1 MVTPNCVITDA
12 GREIMRRIS
21 TSGLTVKSASFAFT
35 KVAFGNG
42 EYTEEEQTES
52 YLRSAT
58 TLKSQ
63 KNAYPV
69 TSLKKVSASDPQN
82 MLYRVSTIAYNYN
95 VATETVLVST
105 GYYITEIGI
114 YAKAT
119 GGSESLVAIAL
130 IGDTTDT
137 SENDY
142 MPGVDPEEEIE
153 GQIYQIVYDLYFG
166 YSNVELDATVEST
179 GAAFPMEDGQA
190 LEALISPGTGT
201 GAVVI
206 KAGNGNTADGNG
218 AVAVGVH
225 NNASGNYAFAAG
237 YENVA
242 SGDYA
247 STAGSNN
254 TASGNYTLAMG
265 SHNTASGVGA
275 VATGSNNTANGDYAS
290 ATGYGNVA
298 NGTVSS
304 AMGNGTI
311 ANCGAQSVR
320 GRYNVEDDVTILPYG
335 GAYADIVGNGTSD
348 NNRSNAY
355 ALTWY
360 GDAHYA
366 LDTRNVSAAPA
377 DDRALY
383 AAIVALGWESEVIV

>member
-52 YLRSAT
+52 YLRSVT

-63 KNAYPV
+63 KNTYPV

-119 GGSESLVAIAL
+119 GGTETLVAIAL

-166 YSNVELDATVEST
+166 YSNVELDATIESS
-179 GAAFPMEDGQA
+179 GAAYPMEDGQA
-190 LEALISPGTGT
+190 LEAREDALEALIAPGTGT
-201 GAVVI
+201 GAVVL
-206 KAGNGNTADGNG
+206 KSSNGNTASGNG
-218 AVAVGVH
+218 AVA
-225 NNASGNYAFAAG
+225 
-237 YENVA
+237 
-242 SGDYA
+242 
-247 STAGSNN
+247 AGSNN
-254 TASGNYTLAMG
+254 TASG
-265 SHNTASGVGA
+265 
-275 VATGSNNTANGDYAS
+275 DYAS
-290 ATGYGNVA
+290 AMGYGNVA
-298 NGTVSS
+298 NSTVSS

-311 ANCGAQSVR
+311 ANGICQSVR

-335 GAYADIVGNGTSD
+335 GVYADIVGNGTSD

-383 AAIVALGWESEVIV
+383 AAITALGWESEVIV

>member
-35 KVAFGNG
+35 RVAFGNG
-42 EYTEEEQTES
+42 EYTEEERTES

-95 VATETVLVST
+95 VATEAVLVSN

-119 GGSESLVAIAL
+119 GGTESLVAIAL

-206 KAGNGNTADGNG
+206 GTENNNSANGGC
-218 AVAVGVH
+218 
-225 NNASGNYAFAAG
+225 
-237 YENVA
+237 
-242 SGDYA
+242 
-247 STAGSNN
+247 STA
-254 TASGNYTLAMG
+254 MG
-265 SHNTASGVGA
+265 DRSR
-275 VATGSNNTANGDYAS
+275 ANGDYSFAAGSLNEAGGICAVAMGYNNLAS
-290 ATGYGNVA
+290 APYSCALGRWTVA
-298 NGTVSS
+298 STSCQS
-304 AMGNGTI
+304 A
-311 ANCGAQSVR
+311 R
-320 GRYNVEDDVTILPYG
+320 GSYNTTNNIYL
-335 GAYADIVGNGTSD
+335 DIVGNGSSYQ
-348 NNRSNAY
+348 NRSNAY
-355 ALTWY
+355 ALTWD

-366 LDTRNVSAAPA
+366 LNTAAA
-377 DDRALY
+377 SGTVDGDLY
-383 AAIVALGWESEVIV
+383 AAITALGWESEVIV

>member
-52 YLRSAT
+52 YLRSVT

-63 KNAYPV
+63 KNTYPV

-153 GQIYQIVYDLYFG
+153 GQIYQIAYDLYFG

-201 GAVVI
+201 GAVVL
-206 KAGNGNTADGNG
+206 KAGNSNTADGNG
-218 AVAVGVH
+218 AVA
-225 NNASGNYAFAAG
+225 
-237 YENVA
+237 
-242 SGDYA
+242 
-247 STAGSNN
+247 AGSNN

-265 SHNTASGVGA
+265 SQNTASGVGA
-275 VATGSNNTANGDYAS
+275 SATGSNNTASGDYAS
-290 ATGYGNVA
+290 VTGYGNVA
-298 NGTVSS
+298 SGTCSTVE
-304 AMGNGTI
+304 GNGTI
-311 ANCGAQSVR
+311 ANNACQSVR
-320 GRYNVEDDVTILPYG
+320 GRYNVEDVTHTPPYG
-335 GAYADIVGNGTSD
+335 GVYLEIVGNGTSN

-360 GDAHYA
+360 GDPHYA
-366 LDTRNVSAAPA
+366 LNTAAA
-377 DDRALY
+377 AGTVDGDLY
-383 AAIVALGWESEVIV
+383 AAITALGWESEVIV

>member
-42 EYTEEEQTES
+42 EYTEEERTES

-58 TLKSQ
+58 ALKTQ
-63 KNAYPV
+63 KNVYPV
-69 TSLKKVSASDPQN
+69 TSLKKVSANDPQI
-82 MLYRVSTIAYNYN
+82 MLHRVSTIASNYN
-95 VATETVLVST
+95 VATETVLVSN

-119 GGSESLVAIAL
+119 GGTESLVAIAL

-142 MPGVDPEEEIE
+142 MPGVDPEEGIE

-201 GAVVI
+201 GAVLL
-206 KAGNGNTADGNG
+206 APSNG
-218 AVAVGVH
+218 
-225 NNASGNYAFAAG
+225 
-237 YENVA
+237 
-242 SGDYA
+242 
-247 STAGSNN
+247 N
-254 TASGNYTLAMG
+254 TASGNRATAMG
-265 SHNTASGVGA
+265 DRSR
-275 VATGSNNTANGDYAS
+275 ANGDYSFAAGS
-290 ATGYGNVA
+290 LNETDGTCAVAMGHGNVA
-298 NGTVSS
+298 SEQCSNAFGEGTVAS
-304 AMGNGTI
+304 AP
-311 ANCGAQSVR
+311 CQSAR
-320 GRYNVEDDVTILPYG
+320 GRYNIPINTCL
-335 GAYADIVGNGTSD
+335 DIVGNGTS
-348 NNRSNAY
+348 NSNRSNAY
-355 ALTWY
+355 ALTY
-360 GDAHYA
+360 EGDARYA
-366 LDTRNVSAAPA
+366 LNTAAA
-377 DDRALY
+377 SGTVDGDLH
-383 AAIVALGWESEVIV
+383 AAITALGWESEVIV

>member
-1 MVTPNCVITDA
+1 MVTPNCVVTDA

-69 TSLKKVSASDPQN
+69 TSLKKVSANDPQN

-95 VATETVLVST
+95 VATETVLVSN

-119 GGSESLVAIAL
+119 GGTESLVAIAL

-179 GAAFPMEDGQA
+179 GAAYPMEDGQA
-190 LEALISPGTGT
+190 LEALMSPGTGG

-206 KAGNGNTADGNG
+206 GTENNNSANGDC
-218 AVAVGVH
+218 
-225 NNASGNYAFAAG
+225 
-237 YENVA
+237 
-242 SGDYA
+242 
-247 STAGSNN
+247 STA
-254 TASGNYTLAMG
+254 MG
-265 SHNTASGVGA
+265 DHSR
-275 VATGSNNTANGDYAS
+275 ANGDYSFAAGSLNEAGGICAVAMGYNNLAS
-290 ATGYGNVA
+290 APYSCALGRWTVA
-298 NGTVSS
+298 STSCQS
-304 AMGNGTI
+304 A
-311 ANCGAQSVR
+311 R
-320 GRYNVEDDVTILPYG
+320 GSYNTTNNIYL
-335 GAYADIVGNGTSD
+335 DIVGNGSSD
-348 NNRSNAY
+348 QNRSNAY
-355 ALTWY
+355 ALTRD

-366 LDTRNVSAAPA
+366 LNTAAEA
-377 DDRALY
+377 GTVDGDLY
-383 AAIVALGWESEVIV
+383 AAITALGWESEVIV